1 MEIEK
6 NTDKNEIEL
15 GNASFALDNY
25 KSWSCNRD
33 LIDGLLSDN

>member
-1 MEIEK
+1 MVLALQNSLAK
-6 NTDKNEIEL
+6 YVV
-15 GNASFALDNY
+15 NASFALENH